1 MDNEK
6 IEDMNIR
13 SLWVM
18 ILNHVNRHGL
28 SFLILTA
35 VVLYFHY
42 QNSILDERILDCNN
56 NTIELYQTRNE
67 KLMEVID
74 RNSRAMES
82 IGDYLDRKKT
92 SIQN

>member
-56 NTIELYQTRNE
+56 NTIQMYQTRNE

-82 IGDYLDRKKT
+82 IGDYLNKKKT